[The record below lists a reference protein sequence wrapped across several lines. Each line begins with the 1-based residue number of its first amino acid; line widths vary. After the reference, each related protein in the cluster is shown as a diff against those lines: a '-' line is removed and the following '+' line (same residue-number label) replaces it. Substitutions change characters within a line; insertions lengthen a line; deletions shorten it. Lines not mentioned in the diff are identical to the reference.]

1 MKKAKSPNGK
11 YYTVIDAYKSDD
23 DMIHLSF
30 QASDGS
36 IYKTN
41 AYLMYKDNSFDFF
54 DFDSSIIGKKFKVY
68 VDKNDMILS
77 MMNRKIKIDFRK
89 PKCNDYL
96 KHIDSLL
103 YSIEPKVT
111 YSFLGPRKIITK
123 LKEASMR
130 EELMV
135 WAFYTSKKDIFGSS
149 MAFTISYIANTILD
163 ITDSVLEVNNMID
176 VLLVTRKATPKMA
189 ANGINTDKYNQ
200 CLIMFGLKLAREY
213 LRLSNK
219 RDIMY
224 SHMYYPGRSANKVRA
239 SYNDILN
246 LFFPNE

>member
-1 MKKAKSPNGK
+1 MRKVKSLNGK
-11 YYTVIDAYKSDD
+11 YYTVIDAYTSGG
-23 DMIHLSF
+23 DMIYLSF
-30 QASDGS
+30 QASDGC
-36 IYKTN
+36 IYNTN
-41 AYLMYKDNSFDFF
+41 AYLMYKDNSFDF
-54 DFDSSIIGKKFKVY
+54 DSSIVGKKFKVY

-89 PKCNDYL
+89 PKCDDYL
-96 KHIDSLL
+96 KYIDSVL
-103 YSIEPKVT
+103 YSVEPKVT
-111 YSFLGPRKIITK
+111 YSFLGPRKIITR
-123 LKEASMR
+123 LKEASIR

-135 WAFYTSKKDIFGSS
+135 WAFHTSKKDVFGSS

-163 ITDSVLEVNNMID
+163 ITDSVLEVNNMIE
-176 VLLVTRKATPKMA
+176 VLLVTRKATPKMV

-219 RDIMY
+219 RDIIY
-224 SHMYYPGRSANKVRA
+224 SHMHYPGRSANKANA